1 LRCTTFFG
9 RFGLDQD
16 GRQRN
21 HDVLV
26 VQRRAGTKRLVWPS
40 GVGESGPPPYN
51 PQIVWEIH
59 PVTSIRAL

>member
-26 VQRRAGTKRLVWPS
+26 VQWRAGTKRLVWPS
-40 GVGESGPPPYN
+40 GVAETQLN
-51 PQIVWEIH
+51 
-59 PVTSIRAL
+59 TSLS